1 MSNIAIEDGQ
11 GEDRDSVIE
20 FVEMETVGD
29 IDKNI
34 FNDW

>member
-11 GEDRDSVIE
+11 GEDRDSAIE
-20 FVEMETVGD
+20 FGEMETVGD